1 VYGTPVA
8 GPPVHL
14 MQPSMPPTTTQSHPY
29 PYIAAPASNAT
40 IGMLPQQQPQ
50 QQQQQLYQQYQQIPS
65 SVPAQ
70 QYGQYP
76 VLNAPPTT
84 AQVYPAAS
92 TYNNAS
98 YPPALTSSSSGTY
111 MNYPVMPPPAHQI
124 VQSPQ
129 SPQYP
134 MTATTTMYPSNNNPP
149 TVTNYQQP
157 QQYQQQ
163 AIAPSQPT
171 SVNALDM
178 QRKVTLLHTYIT
190 NPYCHYN

>member
-1 VYGTPVA
+1 
-8 GPPVHL
+8 
-14 MQPSMPPTTTQSHPY
+14 
-29 PYIAAPASNAT
+29 
-40 IGMLPQQQPQ
+40 MLPQQQQPPQ

-76 VLNAPPTT
+76 ALNVPPTT

-92 TYNNAS
+92 TYNNAA
-98 YPPALTSSSSGTY
+98 YPSALTSSSSGTY

-134 MTATTTMYPSNNNPP
+134 TTTMTYPSNNNPP

-157 QQYQQQ
+157 QQYQHQQ
-163 AIAPSQPT
+163 AVVPSQPT

-178 QRKVTLLHTYIT
+178 QRKVTALHTCIT
-190 NPYCHYN
+190 STIPIHTVITTNFIDSIHQHSNLSTT